1 MSPYNHA
8 VNPMKP
14 AAFSLVP
21 LLFVLLCAGARGQSA
36 DNELVSVKEL
46 IHDIV
51 LDLKYNTVDNFA
63 GQKLYT
69 SDECLLAHGAV
80 RRLLIVQDS
89 LNARG
94 LGLKI
99 FDGYRPRS
107 VQYLMWEILPDPTY
121 VADPSTGSIH
131 NRGGAVDV
139 SLVNMATGEELMMPT
154 AFDYFGPEAGHN
166 WTAGLS
172 QEQIQ
177 NRALLRDL
185 METVG
190 GFSRYD
196 AEWWHYT
203 WDPSRSYPL
212 RDYQLK

>member
-1 MSPYNHA
+1 MRSA
-8 VNPMKP
+8 G
-14 AAFSLVP
+14 VP
-21 LLFVLLCAGARGQSA
+21 LILLLAVLLSVEARSQTA
-36 DNELVSVKEL
+36 ENELVSVKEL
-46 IHDIV
+46 IQDIV
-51 LDLKYNTVDNFA
+51 LDIKYNTVDNFTD
-63 GQKLYT
+63 QKLYT
-69 SDECLLAHGAV
+69 SDECLLALGAV

-89 LNARG
+89 LNVRG
-94 LGLKI
+94 LGLKVY
-99 FDGYRPRS
+99 DAYRPRS
-107 VQYLMWEILPDPTY
+107 VQYLMWEILPDPRY
-121 VADPSTGSIH
+121 VADPTTGSIH

-139 SLVNMATGEELMMPT
+139 SLVDLATGEEVPMPT

-177 NRALLRDL
+177 NRALLRDM
-185 METVG
+185 MEIVG

>member
-1 MSPYNHA
+1 MRF
-8 VNPMKP
+8 
-14 AAFSLVP
+14 AACSLIP
-21 LLFVLLCAGARGQSA
+21 LLAVLVCAGAQSQSA

-69 SDECLLAHGAV
+69 SDECLLALGAV
-80 RRLLIVQDS
+80 RRLQIVQDS
-89 LNARG
+89 LHARG
-94 LGLKI
+94 LGLKV
-99 FDGYRPRS
+99 FDAYRPRS
-107 VQYLMWEILPDPTY
+107 VQYLMWEILPDPRY

-139 SLVNMATGEELMMPT
+139 SLVDPATREELLMPT
-154 AFDYFGPEAGHN
+154 PFDYFGPEAGHN
-166 WTAGLS
+166 WTTGLT
-172 QEQIQ
+172 QEQID
-177 NRALLRDL
+177 NRALLRGM
-185 METVG
+185 MENVG

-212 RDYQLK
+212 RDFQLK

>member
-1 MSPYNHA
+1 MR
-8 VNPMKP
+8 P
-14 AAFSLVP
+14 AGVP
-21 LLFVLLCAGARGQSA
+21 LILLLAVLLSVEARSQTA
-36 DNELVSVKEL
+36 ENELVSVKEL
-46 IHDIV
+46 IQDIV
-51 LDLKYNTVDNFA
+51 LDIKYNTVDNFTD
-63 GQKLYT
+63 QKLYT
-69 SDECLLAHGAV
+69 SDECLLALGAV

-89 LNARG
+89 LNVRG
-94 LGLKI
+94 LGLKVY
-99 FDGYRPRS
+99 DAYRPRS
-107 VQYLMWEILPDPTY
+107 VQYLMWEILPDPRY
-121 VADPSTGSIH
+121 VADPTTGSIH

-139 SLVNMATGEELMMPT
+139 SLVDLATGEELWMPT

-177 NRALLRDL
+177 NRALLRDM
-185 METVG
+185 MEIVG